1 MKKKHTLLRNT
12 LRSAWR
18 TRERFLSLFGIIA
31 ISTGFFAGLKATSPD
46 MKQSAE
52 QYYRDTALMDLHL
65 VSNAGF
71 CDDELDALAE
81 RDDISQIC
89 GGYSETVFLPLSE
102 SASNA
107 TVQVWSLLQNGKK
120 DAPQINQPVLTEGRM
135 PAAKDECLIEVNTPQ
150 QIQVGDTVTLTIPEN
165 RSSRLAVTEYT
176 VVGRADSSMYVD
188 FQRGTTT
195 IGNGS
200 IDCFLLTLPDAFD
213 SDIYTDVFLTLT
225 ETADLDSFSAR
236 YLTEV
241 SDAAD
246 DLTAQA
252 KELSEPR
259 KEQIL
264 ADADKELKQARADLD
279 QGWQE
284 YESGTKA
291 LEESL
296 DSSRSEIEKARSELD
311 KTREKIIE
319 ANEKYQA
326 SVEQYES
333 GVKDIQQRQDVIDAK
348 KKKKDGTIDELNEKA
363 DRIEYVLNTIAGY
376 RNSAVEEPLPDELLS
391 LIDEMSAYNTEDY
404 FVSEAMREYF
414 SAPIHTDQK
423 ERLEDTISLYLNN
436 CKVEL
441 LNEVE
446 KIKQDAEELAVS
458 KASLRRSLNALANTK
473 RQLDKTAEKLEAQE
487 ADYLK
492 AAAKLDQQSDELDK
506 TAAKEYTRL
515 AEAKDE
521 LEKGET
527 DYAKA
532 VADAEAIADGIK
544 WYAFDRSDNPGW
556 SSYGEDADRVDRIA
570 RIFPVFFLLV
580 ASLVCL
586 TTMTRMVEEQ
596 RTEIG
601 TCRAL
606 GYSEGRIA
614 MQFVMYAV
622 IASVLGTAVGTII
635 GFQIFPRV
643 IFRCYG
649 MMYHFPP
656 VRCPYHI
663 GYALICL
670 AASLLCTG
678 IVAAIACGSAMREVP
693 AMLMRPKPPK
703 KGKRILLEKWRWFW
717 SRCSFRF
724 KVTIR
729 NFFRY
734 RSRVLMTVIGICGC
748 TALLVTG
755 FGLYHA
761 IASIVDLQFGEIFVY
776 DVTGMYDETD
786 THREILRDTL
796 EHTSEISGYLFGM
809 TKSGTVRA
817 NHRSYEVSVIVP
829 DEPEHIRDFIVMR
842 DRKTHSA
849 IELQDDGIILN
860 EKLAKLLGVSVG
872 DSVTLADASKP
883 VQVTGIMEN
892 YAMNRIF
899 MTPKCCRTLFGSY
912 RANCFF
918 ANETPGTDED
928 ALGAH
933 LLHSDALIGI
943 HFTSQSG
950 ARFRELVKALGLI
963 VAVIIIFSG
972 LLAFAVLYNLANINI
987 LERTRELA
995 TLKVLGF
1002 YHKEVYAY
1010 IFRENILSSVCGMLC
1025 GLVAGIFLCRYVV
1038 QTAEVDVVMFA
1049 PDIPWYCFVF
1059 AAVMTLLFTVLV
1071 NLMLRGKL
1079 RRIDMA
1085 GSMKAIE

>member
-46 MKQSAE
+46 MKESAE

-71 CDDELDALAE
+71 CDDELDALAK
-81 RDDISQIC
+81 RDDIAQIC

-107 TVQVWSLLQNGKK
+107 TVQVMSILQDGRK

-135 PAAKDECLIEVNTPQ
+135 PVAKDECLIEVSTPQ
-150 QIQVGDTVTLTIPEN
+150 QIKVGDTITLTAPEN
-165 RSSRLAVTEYT
+165 RSSRLAVTEFT

-195 IGNGS
+195 VGNGS
-200 IDCFLLTLPDAFD
+200 IDCFLLTLPDAFK
-213 SDIYTDVFLTLT
+213 SDIYTDVYLTLT
-225 ETADLDSFSAR
+225 ETADLDSFSAL
-236 YLTEV
+236 YLTTV

-264 ADADKELKQARADLD
+264 ADADRQLKKTRAELD

-284 YESGTKA
+284 YESGLET

-296 DSSRSEIEKARSELD
+296 KAGRDEIAAARKELD
-311 KTREKIIE
+311 QTREKIVE

-326 SVEQYES
+326 SVEQYQS
-333 GVKDIQQRQDVIDAK
+333 GVDDIQKRQDVIDAK
-348 KKKKDGTIDELNEKA
+348 KKKKDGTIEELNQKA
-363 DRIEYVLNTIAGY
+363 ERIEYVVNIIAGY
-376 RNSAVEEPLPDELLS
+376 RNSAVEEPLPDELQT
-391 LIDEMSAYNTEDY
+391 LIDEMAVYNTEDY
-404 FVSEAMREYF
+404 FVSEAMKEYF
-414 SAPIHTDQK
+414 STPVHTDAK
-423 ERLEDTISLYLNN
+423 ERLEDTITLFLNN
-436 CKVEL
+436 CKVGL
-441 LNEVE
+441 QNEAAQITE
-446 KIKQDAEELAVS
+446 DAKELAVS
-458 KASLRRSLNALANTK
+458 KASLRRSLNALSNTK

-487 ADYLK
+487 NEYLDALAVIEEK
-492 AAAKLDQQSDELDK
+492 SDALDK
-506 TAAKEYTRL
+506 TEAKERTKL
-515 AEAKDE
+515 SEAKDQ
-521 LEKGET
+521 LEKGES
-527 DYAKA
+527 DYAQA

-556 SSYGEDADRVDRIA
+556 SSYDEDADRVDRIA

-606 GYSEGRIA
+606 GYSEGSIA
-614 MQFVMYAV
+614 MQFIMYAV

-635 GFQIFPRV
+635 GFQVFPRV

-656 VRCPYHI
+656 VHCPYRF

-703 KGKRILLEKWRWFW
+703 KGKRILLEKWRWLW
-717 SRCSFRF
+717 SKCSFRF

-734 RSRVLMTVIGICGC
+734 RSRVLMSVLGICGC

-776 DVTGMYDETD
+776 NVTGMFDETD
-786 THREILRDTL
+786 THREILSDTL
-796 EHTSEISGYLFGM
+796 EHTPEISGYLFGL

-817 NHRSYEVSVIVP
+817 NHRSYEVSLIVP
-829 DEPEHIRDFIVMR
+829 DTPEQIQDFIVLR
-842 DRKTHSA
+842 DRKTH
-849 IELQDDGIILN
+849 EKLKLTDDGVILN
-860 EKLAKLLGVSVG
+860 EKLAKLLGVSAG
-872 DSVTLADASKP
+872 DSVTLADASEP
-883 VQVTGIMEN
+883 VQVSGIMEN
-892 YAMNRIF
+892 YAMNRIIL
-899 MTPKCCRTLFGSY
+899 TPKCYRSLFGTY

-950 ARFRELVKALGLI
+950 ARFRDLVKALGLI
-963 VAVIIIFSG
+963 VTVIIIFSG

-1010 IFRENILSSVCGMLC
+1010 IFRENILSAVCGMLC
-1025 GLVAGIFLCRYVV
+1025 GLVTGIFLCRYVV

-1059 AAVMTLLFTVLV
+1059 AAVMTLIFTVLV
-1071 NLMLRGKL
+1071 DLMLRGKL

>member
-81 RDDISQIC
+81 RDDILQIC

-150 QIQVGDTVTLTIPEN
+150 QIQVGDTITLTIPEN
-165 RSSRLAVTEYT
+165 RSSRLAVTEYK

-225 ETADLDSFSAR
+225 ETGDLDCFSAR

-264 ADADKELKQARADLD
+264 ADADKELKQARTDLD

-296 DSSRSEIEKARSELD
+296 DSGRSEIEKARSELD

-414 SAPIHTDQK
+414 SAPI
-423 ERLEDTISLYLNN
+423 
-436 CKVEL
+436 
-441 LNEVE
+441 
-446 KIKQDAEELAVS
+446 
-458 KASLRRSLNALANTK
+458 RRSVWK
-473 RQLDKTAEKLEAQE
+473 
-487 ADYLK
+487 
-492 AAAKLDQQSDELDK
+492 
-506 TAAKEYTRL
+506 
-515 AEAKDE
+515 
-521 LEKGET
+521 
-527 DYAKA
+527 
-532 VADAEAIADGIK
+532 I
-544 WYAFDRSDNPGW
+544 RS
-556 SSYGEDADRVDRIA
+556 V
-570 RIFPVFFLLV
+570 
-580 ASLVCL
+580 
-586 TTMTRMVEEQ
+586 
-596 RTEIG
+596 
-601 TCRAL
+601 
-606 GYSEGRIA
+606 
-614 MQFVMYAV
+614 
-622 IASVLGTAVGTII
+622 
-635 GFQIFPRV
+635 
-643 IFRCYG
+643 
-649 MMYHFPP
+649 
-656 VRCPYHI
+656 
-663 GYALICL
+663 
-670 AASLLCTG
+670 
-678 IVAAIACGSAMREVP
+678 
-693 AMLMRPKPPK
+693 
-703 KGKRILLEKWRWFW
+703 
-717 SRCSFRF
+717 
-724 KVTIR
+724 
-729 NFFRY
+729 
-734 RSRVLMTVIGICGC
+734 
-748 TALLVTG
+748 
-755 FGLYHA
+755 
-761 IASIVDLQFGEIFVY
+761 SI
-776 DVTGMYDETD
+776 
-786 THREILRDTL
+786 
-796 EHTSEISGYLFGM
+796 
-809 TKSGTVRA
+809 
-817 NHRSYEVSVIVP
+817 
-829 DEPEHIRDFIVMR
+829 
-842 DRKTHSA
+842 
-849 IELQDDGIILN
+849 
-860 EKLAKLLGVSVG
+860 
-872 DSVTLADASKP
+872 
-883 VQVTGIMEN
+883 
-892 YAMNRIF
+892 
-899 MTPKCCRTLFGSY
+899 
-912 RANCFF
+912 
-918 ANETPGTDED
+918 
-928 ALGAH
+928 
-933 LLHSDALIGI
+933 
-943 HFTSQSG
+943 
-950 ARFRELVKALGLI
+950 
-963 VAVIIIFSG
+963 
-972 LLAFAVLYNLANINI
+972 
-987 LERTRELA
+987 
-995 TLKVLGF
+995 
-1002 YHKEVYAY
+1002 
-1010 IFRENILSSVCGMLC
+1010 
-1025 GLVAGIFLCRYVV
+1025 
-1038 QTAEVDVVMFA
+1038 
-1049 PDIPWYCFVF
+1049 
-1059 AAVMTLLFTVLV
+1059 
-1071 NLMLRGKL
+1071 
-1079 RRIDMA
+1079 
-1085 GSMKAIE
+1085 